1 MKGTIR
7 FQYDTVHDI
16 HIAHARWTIETED
29 DCKLWAQQFVE
40 YFTPL
45 GKRVDVIFTCDEFR
59 IGKGIGSVWGRYRA
73 DINRQFT
80 RYSVRVHVDA
90 KVATFTATSAA
101 LHNSVADEASDVP
114 TAIELIQEKRR
125 RGA

>member
-29 DCKLWAQQFVE
+29 DCKLWAQQFVQ

-59 IGKGIGSVWGRYRA
+59 IGKGIGQGYRQRLGA
-73 DINRQFT
+73 LPRRHQQA
-80 RYSVRVHVDA
+80 VH
-90 KVATFTATSAA
+90 A
-101 LHNSVADEASDVP
+101 LLGARA
-114 TAIELIQEKRR
+114 RR
-125 RGA
+125 REGGDVHGHERRAPQLGGRRGL